1 MPAGQL
7 SLYGAQQLLGM
18 AFGQISTPPANFY
31 LALTTSLAT
40 ISMNGS
46 EILEPPSG
54 SNYSRLQIPNDTAHW
69 TTSTNAPYVMNS
81 IAMSWPLTPTVGAS
95 ADWPR
100 CPGWALAD
108 ALTGGNLWAVGTLSV
123 PISNPAGFC
132 AYLGVNTLTLELSPF
147 FSVQQS

>member
-18 AFGQISTPPANFY
+18 AFGQVATPPDNFY

-46 EILEPPSG
+46 EITEPTVG
-54 SNYSRLQIPNDTAHW
+54 NYSRLKIPNDSGNW
-69 TTSTNAPYVMNS
+69 TTGPNQPYVLNKLPY
-81 IAMSWPLTPTVGAS
+81 SWPLTPTMGAT

-100 CPGWALAD
+100 CPGWALCD
-108 ALTGGNLWAVGTLSV
+108 ALTGGNVWAVGTLAT
-123 PISNPAGFC
+123 PIANPAGFC
-132 AYLGVNTLTLELSPF
+132 AYLGINTLSIELSPF
-147 FSVQQS
+147 FSIQQN